1 MYIGNAKGSNGV
13 INYGLSSLDEQY
25 AQMRKY
31 PRGLNDLTLN
41 NVMDLIASIEKT
53 DTSESLLTFDGGVDL
68 SGTNKWVGGV
78 LAPNGKIYGIPRDST
93 SVLCIDPSD
102 NSITTFGSLSGT
114 DKWLGGV
121 LAPNGKIYGIPYN
134 STTILCIDPSDNSI
148 TTFGSLSGIEK
159 WYGGV
164 LAPNGKIYGI
174 PHNSTSILC
183 IDPSDN
189 SVTTFGSLIGTVKWL
204 GGVLAPNGKIYGI
217 PRDSTSILEI
227 SGIGSMSS
235 AKNALTH
242 PFINKL

>member
-13 INYGLSSLDEQY
+13 INYGLSSLNEQY
-25 AQMRKY
+25 TQMRKY

-41 NVMDLIASIEKT
+41 NIIDLIASIEQM

-68 SGTNKWVGGV
+68 SATGKW
-78 LAPNGKIYGIPRDST
+78 
-93 SVLCIDPSD
+93 C
-102 NSITTFGSLSGT
+102 
-114 DKWLGGV
+114 
-121 LAPNGKIYGIPYN
+121 
-134 STTILCIDPSDNSI
+134 
-148 TTFGSLSGIEK
+148 
-159 WYGGV
+159 
-164 LAPNGKIYGI
+164 
-174 PHNSTSILC
+174 
-183 IDPSDN
+183 
-189 SVTTFGSLIGTVKWL
+189 